1 MCRVPEDIHIP
12 MEGNR
17 IPRGGGSQK
26 EAISEGVGGTY
37 RGFSPVGL
45 SKIAQLLTN
54 KNALNIGIK
63 SHLLGDQTR
72 NEEAI
77 NSR

>member
-1 MCRVPEDIHIP
+1 

-17 IPRGGGSQK
+17 IPRGGGVQK
-26 EAISEGVGGTY
+26 EAISKGVGGGGTC

-45 SKIAQLLTN
+45 SKIAELLTN

-63 SHLLGDQTR
+63 SHLLGD
-72 NEEAI
+72 
-77 NSR
+77 